1 VIIAGAGDSALDWV
15 LSLHDKVNSLI
26 LLHRSREFRAMAG
39 KVRQMEQLCNEHR
52 MQFLEGDISALE
64 IANDTLKSVSVRTR
78 SGVTTRVDTDHL
90 VVLWGLHP
98 KLGPIANWGLNL
110 DKNQIEVDTAK
121 FSTNVP
127 GIFAVGDINT
137 YPGKKKL
144 ILCGFHESALAAFG
158 VRELL
163 SPEEKVHLQYTTT
176 SPIMHKRLGIEP
188 LKKVR
193 SDSAAAG

>member
-1 VIIAGAGDSALDWV
+1 V
-15 LSLHDKVNSLI
+15 LALHDKCNSLI

-39 KVRQMEQLCNEHR
+39 KVRQMEQLCNEQR

-64 IANDTLKSVSVRTR
+64 IVDDALKSVSVRTR

-98 KLGPIANWGLNL
+98 KLGPIANWGLSL
-110 DKNQIEVDTAK
+110 DRNQIEVDTAK

-144 ILCGFHESALAAFG
+144 ILSGFHETALAAFG

-163 SPEEKVHLQYTTT
+163 SPGEKVYLQYTTT
-176 SPIMHKRLGIEP
+176 SPIMHKRLGVEP
-188 LKKVR
+188 LKKGRGESV
-193 SDSAAAG
+193 AAG